1 MSNRKIEGLE
11 EYNARIEGV
20 YDSLK
25 GFGSES
31 EEARIRCEKARQECQ
46 EARQACDHEIAQ
58 RTQNQRTGDC
68 SEREKLEDQYRAA
81 LIAYDD
87 ALSSVQLPS
96 ATPASAELDKID
108 GARSASHDAIA
119 VLEEHKRRHGC
130 GRGRSSTG
138 TATSTA
144 Q

>member
-1 MSNRKIEGLE
+1 VSNRKIEGLE

-25 GFGSES
+25 GFGSET
-31 EEARIRCEKARQECQ
+31 EEARIRCEKARQECR
-46 EARQACDHEIAQ
+46 EAREAWEREMAHRAQ
-58 RTQNQRTGDC
+58 NPRTSDC
-68 SEREKLEDQYRAA
+68 SEREKLEEQYRAA

-87 ALSSVQLPS
+87 ALSAVQLP
-96 ATPASAELDKID
+96 AAIPDAAELDKID
-108 GARSASHDAIA
+108 GARSASHAAIA
-119 VLEEHKRRHGC
+119 LLEEHKRRHGC
-130 GRGRSSTG
+130 GRVRPSTG